1 MKLTFRWYG
10 EKDPITLKQ
19 IRQIPKMSGIVSAVY
34 DTPVGEIWPEESIAS
49 LSRQAEAE
57 KLSFEVV
64 ESVPVH
70 EEIKLGGTDAPRLI
84 ANYCETVR
92 RLGKAGVKVIC
103 YNFMPV
109 FDWLRSELA
118 HPCRTAPPHLPMTI
132 RRCAAWIRQKVRF
145 HFPDG
150 TKAIKKMS
158 F

>member
-64 ESVPVH
+64 QT
-70 EEIKLGGTDAPRLI
+70 I
-84 ANYCETVR
+84 VR
-92 RLGKAGVKVIC
+92 
-103 YNFMPV
+103 
-109 FDWLRSELA
+109 
-118 HPCRTAPPHLPMTI
+118 
-132 RRCAAWIRQKVRF
+132 Q
-145 HFPDG
+145 
-150 TKAIKKMS
+150 
-158 F
+158 